1 MGGWLTTY
9 TGRLEGEPIVY
20 WLSPTLLYFSL
31 FVFGRGIA
39 PVLFRYLN
47 EKKMLFLGLFIVLAG
62 MVIILSAG
70 TVIVL
75 SLGSAIAGFGTSWI
89 FPTNVARF
97 SRTFGPAAS
106 RRATPL
112 FICGTFGAALATWLI
127 GYLSDRAGNLR
138 AGMFVLIVSIV
149 LLIALQT
156 ALSLR
161 TPSEHDK

>member
-1 MGGWLTTY
+1 MKAAGKTTKI
-9 TGRLEGEPIVY
+9 GRSGYRDV
-20 WLSPTLLYFSL
+20 T
-31 FVFGRGIA
+31 
-39 PVLFRYLN
+39 
-47 EKKMLFLGLFIVLAG
+47 
-62 MVIILSAG
+62 
-70 TVIVL
+70 
-75 SLGSAIAGFGTSWI
+75 
-89 FPTNVARF
+89 
-97 SRTFGPAAS
+97 
-106 RRATPL
+106 ATPL